1 MKLINIEY
9 EKCGGNMCCYTYIIR
24 CKDNSLYTGY
34 TTDIN
39 RRIKEHK
46 NGINSKYTR
55 AKGFLKLEIYFLC
68 KTKRDA
74 MKLEYKI
81 KSKTRRQKLD
91 IIENPED
98 FLRKLKEE
106 GFEVQGFQKEN
117 ENHGLKNL
125 YCIDK

>member
-1 MKLINIEY
+1 
-9 EKCGGNMCCYTYIIR
+9 MCCYTYIIR

-55 AKGFLKLEIYFLC
+55 ARGFLKLEIYFLC
-68 KTKRDA
+68 KTKSDA

-91 IIENPED
+91 IIENPES
-98 FLRKLKEE
+98 FLKNLKERE
-106 GFEVQGFQKEN
+106 GLEVQGFHRGNILNYCENTEN